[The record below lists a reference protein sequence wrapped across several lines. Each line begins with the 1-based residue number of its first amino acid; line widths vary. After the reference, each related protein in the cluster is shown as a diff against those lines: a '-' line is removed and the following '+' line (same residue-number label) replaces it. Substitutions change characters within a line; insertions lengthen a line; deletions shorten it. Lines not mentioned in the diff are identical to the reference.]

1 MATSNQISSITNL
14 AKKIAEKELVNGEP
28 SSAEIL
34 EALNA
39 VAKMLETKA
48 GGNQDIIELSKQV
61 QAIVSAKVTT

>member
-1 MATSNQISSITNL
+1 MTTSNQISSITNL

>member
-1 MATSNQISSITNL
+1 MTTSNQISSITNL

-28 SSAEIL
+28 SSSEIL

-39 VAKMLETKA
+39 VAKMLESKA
-48 GGNQDIIELSKQV
+48 GGNQHIIELSKQV

>member
-14 AKKIAEKELVNGEP
+14 AKKIAEKESVNGEA
-28 SSAEIL
+28 SSAEVL

-48 GGNQDIIELSKQV
+48 GGNQEIIELSKQV
-61 QAIVSAKVTT
+61 QGIVSAKVTR